1 MLNIRDTTLR
11 NFGPATGN
19 PATAPEYARHRDA
32 LSHRERHEINTLGCI
47 KRDVGK
53 ICPGRIAAQHLFRFA
68 RRAG

>member
-11 NFGPATGN
+11 NLRPATGS
-19 PATAPEYARHRDA
+19 PVTARGDARHRDA

-47 KRDVGK
+47 KRGGGK
-53 ICPGRIAAQHLFRFA
+53 ICPFRIAAQHLFRFA